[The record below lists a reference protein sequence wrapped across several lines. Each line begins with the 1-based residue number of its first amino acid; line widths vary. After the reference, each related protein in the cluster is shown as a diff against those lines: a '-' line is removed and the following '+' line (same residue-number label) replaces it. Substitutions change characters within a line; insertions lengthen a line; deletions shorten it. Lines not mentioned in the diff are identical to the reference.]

1 MDESASA
8 LERTLRQIGPRLQA
22 LRARR
27 GLTLAEVASATGISK
42 STLSRLETG
51 QRRASLEL
59 MLPLAREYR
68 VPLDDL
74 VGAPETGDPRVR
86 LRPRRV
92 NGRTVVAL
100 TRQPGERHA
109 WKIVVPRTSREPSLT
124 SHEGSSWMY
133 VLSGRIRLIVG
144 DRDVLLESGEV
155 AEFDTRIPHWF
166 GADGEQDAEILTIFG
181 TQAGH
186 GHRSAELATRHLA
199 EVLGESGPTGAVS
212 ADGIPVGE

>member
-1 MDESASA
+1 MEEQESVLDAT
-8 LERTLRQIGPRLQA
+8 LEQIGPRLQA

-27 GLTLAEVASATGISK
+27 GLTLTEVAAATGISK

-51 QRRASLEL
+51 QRRPSLEL
-59 MLPLAREYR
+59 LLPLARMYR
-68 VPLDDL
+68 VSLDDL

-109 WKIVVPRTSREPSLT
+109 WKILVPRAASEPKLT
-124 SHEGSSWMY
+124 AHDGSSWMY

-144 DRDVLLESGEV
+144 DRDVILDAGEV
-155 AEFDTRIPHWF
+155 AEFDTRTPHWF
-166 GADGEQDAEILTIFG
+166 GAEGEQDAEILTIFG
-181 TQAGH
+181 ADGDH
-186 GHRSAELATRHLA
+186 GPRTAELATRHLA
-199 EVLGESGPTGAVS
+199 AMLGEHA
-212 ADGIPVGE
+212 EKH

>member
-1 MDESASA
+1 MDETETTAQLDLT
-8 LERTLRQIGPRLQA
+8 LERIGPRLQS
-22 LRARR
+22 LRQRR
-27 GLTLAEVASATGISK
+27 GVTLAVVAAATGISK

-51 QRRASLEL
+51 QRRPSLEL
-59 MLPLAREYR
+59 LLPLAREYR
-68 VPLDDL
+68 VSLDDL

-109 WKIVVPRTSREPSLT
+109 WKILVPHSSQVPRLT

-144 DRDVLLESGEV
+144 DRDVLIESGEV
-155 AEFDTRIPHWF
+155 AEFDTRTPHWF
-166 GADGEQDAEILTIFG
+166 GADGDQDAEILTIFG
-181 TQAGH
+181 TH
-186 GHRSAELATRHLA
+186 GEREHRSAELATRHLA
-199 EVLGESGPTGAVS
+199 EVLGESYA
-212 ADGIPVGE
+212 GE

>member
-1 MDESASA
+1 MEQSQDAIDGA
-8 LERTLRQIGPRLQA
+8 LERIGPRLQG

-27 GLTLAEVASATGISK
+27 GVTLAEVSEATGISK

-51 QRRASLEL
+51 QRRPSLEL
-59 MLPLAREYR
+59 LLPLAHVYR
-68 VPLDDL
+68 VSLDDL

-100 TRQPGERHA
+100 TRQQGERHA
-109 WKIVVPRTSREPSLT
+109 WKILVPRDAAVPRLT
-124 SHEGSSWMY
+124 SHPGSSWMY

-144 DRDVLLESGEV
+144 DRDVLLGSGEV

-166 GADGEQDAEILTIFG
+166 GGDGVHDAEVLTIFG
-181 TQAGH
+181 IDG
-186 GHRSAELATRHLA
+186 GLGERSAEVASGHLA
-199 EVLGESGPTGAVS
+199 EALGDEDAEE
-212 ADGIPVGE
+212 ALD

>member
-1 MDESASA
+1 MDDGKLRENTTLDPT
-8 LERTLRQIGPRLQA
+8 LERIGPRLQS

-27 GLTLAEVASATGISK
+27 GATLAEVSAATGIST

-59 MLPLAREYR
+59 LLPLAREYR
-68 VPLDDL
+68 VSLDAL

-86 LRPRRV
+86 LRPSRV

-109 WKIVVPRTSREPSLT
+109 WKIVVPRSSQPPRLT
-124 SHEGSSWMY
+124 SHDGSSWMY

-144 DRDVLLESGEV
+144 DRDVVLASGEV
-155 AEFDTRIPHWF
+155 AEFDTRTPHWF
-166 GADGEQDAEILTIFG
+166 GATGDEDAEILTIFG
-181 TQAGH
+181 ATAGL
-186 GHRSAELATRHLA
+186 GHHHEELATRHLA
-199 EVLGESGPTGAVS
+199 EALGDAML
-212 ADGIPVGE
+212 D

>member
-1 MDESASA
+1 MDESSSA
-8 LERTLRQIGPRLQA
+8 FERTLREIGPRLQA

-68 VPLDDL
+68 IPLDDL

-100 TRQPGERHA
+100 TRQSGERHA
-109 WKIVVPRTSREPSLT
+109 WKIVVPRAVSEPRLT

-133 VLSGRIRLIVG
+133 VLSGRIRLVVG
-144 DRDVLLESGEV
+144 DRDVMLGSGEV
-155 AEFDTRIPHWF
+155 AEFDTRTPHWF

-181 TQAGH
+181 TQADH

-199 EVLGESGPTGAVS
+199 EVLGDAEPTETT
-212 ADGIPVGE
+212 PVEG

>member
-1 MDESASA
+1 MDEQDAVVDA
-8 LERTLRQIGPRLQA
+8 TLEQVGPRLQA

-27 GLTLAEVASATGISK
+27 GVTLAEVSAGTGIST

-51 QRRASLEL
+51 QRRPSLEL
-59 MLPLAREYR
+59 LLPLARMYR
-68 VPLDDL
+68 VSLDDL

-109 WKIVVPRTSREPSLT
+109 WKIIVPRDASEPKLT

-133 VLSGRIRLIVG
+133 VLTGRIRLIVG
-144 DRDVLLESGEV
+144 DRDVMLETGEV
-155 AEFDTRIPHWF
+155 AEFDTRTPHWF
-166 GADGEQDAEILTIFG
+166 GADGERDAEILTIFG
-181 TQAGH
+181 TDGEH
-186 GHRSAELATRHLA
+186 GARNADLATRHLA
-199 EVLGESGPTGAVS
+199 EALGGGAGTR
-212 ADGIPVGE
+212 DLER

>member
-1 MDESASA
+1 MDESSSA
-8 LERTLRQIGPRLQA
+8 LESTLRQIGPRLQA

-59 MLPLAREYR
+59 MLPLAKEYR

-109 WKIVVPRTSREPSLT
+109 WKIIVPRTFQEPTLT
-124 SHEGSSWMY
+124 AHEGSSWMY

-144 DRDVLLESGEV
+144 DRDVMLGSGEV
-155 AEFDTRIPHWF
+155 AEFDTRTPHWF
-166 GADGEQDAEILTIFG
+166 GADGENDAEILTIFG
-181 TQAGH
+181 TDAGH
-186 GHRSAELATRHLA
+186 GHRDAALATRHLA
-199 EVLGESGPTGAVS
+199 EVLGESEAVRATS
-212 ADGIPVGE
+212 IED

>member
-1 MDESASA
+1 MDEQGADEA
-8 LERTLRQIGPRLQA
+8 AAFDATLGRIGPRLQA

-27 GLTLAEVASATGISK
+27 GFTLAEVASATGISK

-51 QRRASLEL
+51 QRRPNLEL
-59 MLPLAREYR
+59 LLPLAREYR
-68 VPLDDL
+68 VSLDDL

-109 WKIVVPRTSREPSLT
+109 WKILVPHSSQEPTLT

-133 VLSGRIRLIVG
+133 VLTGRIRLIVG
-144 DRDVLLESGEV
+144 DRDVVIESGEV
-155 AEFDTRIPHWF
+155 AEFDTRTPHWF
-166 GADGEQDAEILTIFG
+166 GAAGGEDAEILTIFG
-181 TQAGH
+181 TH
-186 GHRSAELATRHLA
+186 GELEHRSAELATRHLA
-199 EVLGESGPTGAVS
+199 ELLGESEG
-212 ADGIPVGE
+212 

>member
-1 MDESASA
+1 MDGPSSAFDAA
-8 LERTLRQIGPRLQA
+8 LERIGSRLQD
-22 LRARR
+22 LRTRR
-27 GLTLAEVASATGISK
+27 GVTLAEVASATGISK

-59 MLPLAREYR
+59 LLPLAREYR
-68 VPLDDL
+68 VSLDDL

-109 WKIVVPRTSREPSLT
+109 WKIVVPRTSREPTLT

-144 DRDVLLESGEV
+144 ERDVLLESGEV
-155 AEFDTRIPHWF
+155 AEFDTRTPHWF
-166 GADGEQDAEILTIFG
+166 GADGENDAEILTIFG
-181 TQAGH
+181 THAGH
-186 GHRSAELATRHLA
+186 GHQNAELATRHLA
-199 EVLGESGPTGAVS
+199 EALGDPESIGATSVE
-212 ADGIPVGE
+212 G

>member
-1 MDESASA
+1 MDEQEPSLGAA
-8 LERTLRQIGPRLQA
+8 LEQVGPRLQA

-27 GLTLAEVASATGISK
+27 GFTLAEVSTATGISK

-51 QRRASLEL
+51 QRRPSLEL
-59 MLPLAREYR
+59 LLPLAKIYR
-68 VPLDDL
+68 VSLDDL

-109 WKIVVPRTSREPSLT
+109 WKIVVPREASEPRLT

-133 VLSGRIRLIVG
+133 VLTGCIRLIVG
-144 DRDVLLESGEV
+144 ERDVTLQAGEV
-155 AEFDTRIPHWF
+155 AEFDTRTPHWF
-166 GADGEQDAEILTIFG
+166 GADGDHDAEILTIFG
-181 TQAGH
+181 GGDH
-186 GHRSAELATRHLA
+186 GPRSAELATRHLA
-199 EVLGESGPTGAVS
+199 EVLGDLSVDA
-212 ADGIPVGE
+212 